1 MSLLKTEWVL
11 GVGVSAAFVTEAPA
25 SPSGRVAPVEM
36 VGITHTQVALGG
48 IYISSLRRFRLMC
61 PYSFVE
67 MPHQPIIP
75 KQEGQGV

>member
-1 MSLLKTEWVL
+1 MSLQKTEWVL
-11 GVGVSAAFVTEAPA
+11 GVGVPEASAAEAPA
-25 SPSGRVAPVEM
+25 FPDERVAPVEM
-36 VGITHTQVALGG
+36 VGTTHTQVALEG

-75 KQEGQGV
+75 KQEGQRV